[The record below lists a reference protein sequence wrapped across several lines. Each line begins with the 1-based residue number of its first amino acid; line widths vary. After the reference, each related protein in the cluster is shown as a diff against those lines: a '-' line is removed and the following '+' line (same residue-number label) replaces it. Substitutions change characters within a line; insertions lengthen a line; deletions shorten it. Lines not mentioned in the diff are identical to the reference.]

1 MYGWRQQEVFHRKTL
16 VRAQPGVEQE
26 ESSKR
31 TPEDISQHGREGVS
45 QTRA

>member
-31 TPEDISQHGREGVS
+31 TQADVS
-45 QTRA
+45 QTGREDV